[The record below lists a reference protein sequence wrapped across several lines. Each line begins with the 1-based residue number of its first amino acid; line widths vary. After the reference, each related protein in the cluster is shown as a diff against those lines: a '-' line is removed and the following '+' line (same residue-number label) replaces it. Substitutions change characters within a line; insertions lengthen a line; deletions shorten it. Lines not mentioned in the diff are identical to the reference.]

1 MKKTIAILL
10 ILVIG
15 MVGVFAGDDNTDT
28 VSVKITTS
36 ITAQSVIGIVN
47 IPLTAEV
54 TTKPEFDSFLTSH
67 QVTEPVP
74 VSSYDSNSPDTI
86 GHLAFFS
93 NKTAGLTTKFKA
105 TLLEDVTSAPEEGG
119 TAPTPVTTTIKYTVT
134 VGGVSVVAASTES
147 YSSDLELVAPAATGT
162 TMGSKEITVYLDEA
176 TYTTA
181 AVPNGSYQGTITFS
195 YITN

>member
-1 MKKTIAILL
+1 
-10 ILVIG
+10 
-15 MVGVFAGDDNTDT
+15 MVGVFATDTTDT

-36 ITAQSVIGIVN
+36 ITPQSVIGIVN
-47 IPLTAEV
+47 KALTDV
-54 TTKPEFDSFLTSH
+54 TTKPQFDAFLALAAN
-67 QVTEPVP
+67 QVTEPVS
-74 VSSYDSNSPDTI
+74 VTSYSSTSPDTI
-86 GHLAFFS
+86 GYLAYFS

-105 TLLEDVTSAPEEGG
+105 TLLADVTSAPEGG
-119 TAPTPVTTTIKYTVT
+119 GAAPTPVTTTIKYTVT